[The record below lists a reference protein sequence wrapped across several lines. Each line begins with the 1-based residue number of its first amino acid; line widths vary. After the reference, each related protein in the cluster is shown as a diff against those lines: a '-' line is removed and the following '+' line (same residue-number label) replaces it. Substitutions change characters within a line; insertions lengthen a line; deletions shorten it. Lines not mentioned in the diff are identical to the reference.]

1 MIEEY
6 GTVVERK
13 GKSVAAVLCK
23 KSSMCEHCASAG
35 LCHMGDDNRSMV
47 VDAQNALG
55 AEVGDKVK
63 IVTSTKSF
71 LQSSF
76 ILYIV
81 PLIGL
86 VIGAVAGQLIGEYFN
101 LKLNHSLLSALI
113 GTAFLVG
120 SFMIIRVGSKAI
132 PREAFMPR
140 IVEILHEEAP

>member
-6 GTVVERK
+6 GTVVELK
-13 GKSVAAVLCK
+13 GTSVAAVLCK

-35 LCHMGDDNRSMV
+35 LCQMGDDSRSMV
-47 VDAQNALG
+47 VEAQNTLG
-55 AEVGDKVK
+55 AEVGDRVK

-76 ILYIV
+76 LLYIV

-101 LKLNHSLLSALI
+101 LQLDHSLLSAII
-113 GTAFLVG
+113 GTAFMVG
-120 SFMIIRVGSKAI
+120 FFMIIRVGSKAI
-132 PREAFMPR
+132 PRETFMPR
-140 IVEILHEEAP
+140 IVEILHEETL

>member
-6 GTVVERK
+6 GTVVELK
-13 GKSVAAVLCK
+13 GKAVASVLCK

-35 LCHMGDDNRSMV
+35 LCHMGDDSRSMV
-47 VDAQNALG
+47 VEAHNTLG

-76 ILYIV
+76 LLYIV
-81 PLIGL
+81 PIIGL
-86 VIGAVAGQLIGEYFN
+86 VIGAIAGQLIGEFFD
-101 LKLNHSLLSALI
+101 LKLNHSLLSAII
-113 GTAFLVG
+113 GTAFMAG
-120 SFMIIRVGSKAI
+120 SFMIIRVGSQAI

-140 IVEILHEEAP
+140 IVEILHEEAT